1 MLSSQWVRETV
12 QKSGSPPSTAG
23 GFEMSSSSGV
33 GSRELGGSRAS
44 MYSSGCTST
53 TKQEDVFTAQLAPQ
67 RRHRVIVARGMLTI

>member
-1 MLSSQWVRETV
+1 
-12 QKSGSPPSTAG
+12 
-23 GFEMSSSSGV
+23 MSSSSGV

-53 TKQEDVFTAQLAPQ
+53 VKQEDVFTAQLAPQ